1 MKIISWVLISLAILF
16 LLIGMWLLSTAYLSS
31 QWPVAEGR
39 ITATKV
45 AARISQAGD
54 ALRRHLVYHIE
65 VTYSYQ
71 VAGKNYENSRYSL
84 GSGDTVQG
92 GFNDRAAAR
101 TWLRDS
107 PWQLNR
113 LVPVHVDPDD
123 PENTVLSAGIN
134 WGTWVPMIMAAVFFL
149 LGYMIQVMLRKT
161 AARTATTDAIN
172 QNHF

>member
-1 MKIISWVLISLAILF
+1 MSLAALF

-54 ALRRHLVYHIE
+54 TLRRHLVYHVE
-65 VTYSYQ
+65 VTYNYQ
-71 VAGKNYENSRYSL
+71 VAGKRYENSRYSL

-92 GFNDRAAAR
+92 GFNDRATAR
-101 TWLRDS
+101 AWLRES

-113 LVPVHVDPDD
+113 QVPVYVDPGD

-134 WGTWVPMIMAAVFFL
+134 WATWVPVIMAAVFFL
-149 LGYMIQVMLRKT
+149 LGYMIHMLLKKSAVQT
-161 AARTATTDAIN
+161 AATDAIN